1 MADRFGHLEGKE
13 MQGGTLKQLKQL
25 LGRLVFTLWQVNNKN
40 SETLILVPVYIL
52 FEHNYVKKR
61 TESKQL

>member
-1 MADRFGHLEGKE
+1 MADRFDHLEGKE
-13 MQGGTLKQLKQL
+13 MQGGTLKQL